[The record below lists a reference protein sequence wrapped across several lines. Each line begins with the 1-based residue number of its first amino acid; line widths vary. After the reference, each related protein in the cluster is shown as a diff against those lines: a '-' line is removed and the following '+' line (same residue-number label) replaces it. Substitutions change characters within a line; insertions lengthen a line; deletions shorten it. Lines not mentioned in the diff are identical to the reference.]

1 VAAFSRTAIGDL
13 VRLQAEDRLAAELDG
28 PAVRLKAATDQVE
41 QRALPGAVR
50 SDDPDDL
57 AGAHRDIHT
66 VAGHDGA
73 GKSTLLDAISGFAP
87 MEAGTAAI
95 GGVDVTRALPY
106 RRARLGL
113 ARSFQDARGFA
124 NMTVREALLGSLHG
138 SFRGGLLAEGIGAG
152 VARDDEHAA
161 LDAIEDALALVD
173 VRRYLDTRIADLSV
187 GTARAVELAVLSL
200 RRPTVLLLD
209 EPASGLQQSE
219 VEALAGVI
227 QRIRGDAATLIV
239 EHDVPFV
246 RSFVDR
252 LVAMDLGR
260 VIAEGDPA
268 AVLDDPAV
276 IESYLGV
283 PAR

>member
-1 VAAFSRTAIGDL
+1 VAADVAL
-13 VRLQAEDRLAAELDG
+13 EVRGAR
-28 PAVRLKAATDQVE
+28 VRF
-41 QRALPGAVR
+41 GAVVPC
-50 SDDPDDL
+50 D
-57 AGAHRDIHT
+57 AVDIT
-66 VAGHDGA
+66 VRTGEIVGIIGPNGA
-73 GKSTLLDAISGFAP
+73 GKSTLLDAVSGFAP
-87 MEAGTAAI
+87 MEAGTVAI
-95 GGVDVTRALPY
+95 AGIDVTRALPY

-124 NMTVREALLGSLHG
+124 NMTVREALLGSLHRN
-138 SFRGGLLAEGIGAG
+138 FRGGLLAEGIGAG
-152 VARDDEHAA
+152 VARDDEQAA
-161 LDAIEDALALVD
+161 LDAVQDALALVD

-200 RRPTVLLLD
+200 RHPTVLLLD

-260 VIAEGDPA
+260 VISEGDPGE
-268 AVLDDPAV
+268 VLDDPAV

>member
-1 VAAFSRTAIGDL
+1 MDADIAL
-13 VRLQAEDRLAAELDG
+13 EVRG
-28 PAVRLKAATDQVE
+28 VRV
-41 QRALPGAVR
+41 RFGAVVPC
-50 SDDPDDL
+50 DGVDVTVN
-57 AGAHRDIHT
+57 AGEI
-66 VAGHDGA
+66 VAIIGPNGA

-87 MEAGTAAI
+87 LEAGSVAI
-95 GGVDVTRALPY
+95 GGTDVTRALPY
-106 RRARLGL
+106 RRARFGL

-152 VARDDEHAA
+152 VARDDERAA
-161 LDAIEDALALVD
+161 SDLIEEALALVD
-173 VRRYLDTRIADLSV
+173 VRRYLEVRIADLSV

-200 RRPTVLLLD
+200 RRPAVLLLD

-227 QRIRGDAATLIV
+227 ERIRGSAATLIV

-246 RSFVDR
+246 RAFADR
-252 LVAMDLGR
+252 LIAMDLGR
-260 VIAEGDPA
+260 VIAEGSPDE
-268 AVLDDPAV
+268 VLDHPAV